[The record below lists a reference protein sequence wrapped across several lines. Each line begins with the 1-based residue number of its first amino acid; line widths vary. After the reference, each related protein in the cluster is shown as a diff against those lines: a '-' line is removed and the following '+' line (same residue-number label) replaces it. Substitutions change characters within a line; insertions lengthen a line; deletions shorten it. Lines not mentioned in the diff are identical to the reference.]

1 MTKDKDMFNK
11 LQQEQRDLD
20 ASYRQSLQ
28 NKKEHET
35 RDQDQ
40 ATRARD
46 QATKGTTSRDQE
58 EHGPRPGTKGP
69 GPRALGPRAQDHRER
84 QAWTQGPN
92 LASPAAWAPWSLGPQ
107 KAQSPMGPGAA
118 SLGRAQLGLR
128 LDGPGPPGLR

>member
-40 ATRARD
+40 ASGD
-46 QATKGTTSRDQE
+46 KGKGTIYCRTPACKNHLYGWTSSLDARYCMDC
-58 EHGPRPGTKGP
+58 
-69 GPRALGPRAQDHRER
+69 LG
-84 QAWTQGPN
+84 
-92 LASPAAWAPWSLGPQ
+92 
-107 KAQSPMGPGAA
+107 
-118 SLGRAQLGLR
+118 
-128 LDGPGPPGLR
+128 

>member
-40 ATRARD
+40 ASSNKGKGNIYCR
-46 QATKGTTSRDQE
+46 TKECKNHLYGRK
-58 EHGPRPGTKGP
+58 R
-69 GPRALGPRAQDHRER
+69 
-84 QAWTQGPN
+84 N
-92 LASPAAWAPWSLGPQ
+92 LAARNCICILDNSYAADEQ
-107 KAQSPMGPGAA
+107 T
-118 SLGRAQLGLR
+118 
-128 LDGPGPPGLR
+128 

>member
-40 ATRARD
+40 ASGD
-46 QATKGTTSRDQE
+46 KGNF
-58 EHGPRPGTKGP
+58 
-69 GPRALGPRAQDHRER
+69 
-84 QAWTQGPN
+84 N
-92 LASPAAWAPWSLGPQ
+92 L
-107 KAQSPMGPGAA
+107 
-118 SLGRAQLGLR
+118 
-128 LDGPGPPGLR
+128 